1 MGDLAQYIKITY
13 ECKGLPDKT
22 VRHFLY
28 QLGKRLL
35 DTSHSFHFLLTS
47 FFPSFLA
54 SALKFLRENNL
65 VHRDIK
71 PQVRK

>member
-1 MGDLAQYIKITY
+1 
-13 ECKGLPDKT
+13 
-22 VRHFLY
+22 
-28 QLGKRLL
+28 L